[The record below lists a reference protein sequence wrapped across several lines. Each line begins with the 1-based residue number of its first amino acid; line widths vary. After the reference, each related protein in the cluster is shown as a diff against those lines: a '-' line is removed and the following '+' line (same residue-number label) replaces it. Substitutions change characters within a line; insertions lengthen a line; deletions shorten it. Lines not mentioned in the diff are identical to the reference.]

1 MTWNTLVFVLNAVV
15 FLLIGI
21 EVPGAVKLVGAARLP
36 GVLLDGLLISAV
48 VIAVRFIWVFP
59 ASHLPRML
67 SRRLRETD
75 PVPSW
80 RILTVIGW
88 AGMRGVVSLAA
99 ALALP
104 LKFPHR
110 DEILVITTVVIL
122 VTLLVSGSTLALLI
136 RRLGVKP
143 GETTGS
149 GENQLRKQILQAALR
164 RIDELAAAEHLNP
177 EAIGALRNR
186 FNSQLQS
193 LEDPLADVLGWS
205 PQHATAIAQ
214 RRIAREALAAQ
225 RRELIAL
232 RERGGITDEL
242 VHAIQRELDLEELG
256 LG

>member
-1 MTWNTLVFVLNAVV
+1 M
-15 FLLIGI
+15 
-21 EVPGAVKLVGAARLP
+21 EVPEAVRLVGANRLP
-36 GVLLDGLLISAV
+36 EVLLDGLIISVV

-59 ASHLPRML
+59 ASHLPRLL
-67 SRRLRETD
+67 SPTLRAKD
-75 PVPSW
+75 PTPSW
-80 RILTVIGW
+80 RILVVIGW
-88 AGMRGVVSLAA
+88 AGMRVVVSLAA

-104 LKFPHR
+104 RGFPQR

-122 VTLLVSGSTLALLI
+122 VTLLVPGSTLALLI
-136 RRLGVKP
+136 RRLGVKQ
-143 GETTGS
+143 ETTS
-149 GENQLRKQILQAALR
+149 NADENRLRKQVILAGLR
-164 RIDELAAAEHLNP
+164 RIDELAAAEHLN
-177 EAIGALRNR
+177 ADAAVSLRNR

-232 RERGGITDEL
+232 RESGGITDEL